1 MMKFKNLN
9 IATKIWLPFSVFL
22 ILIFGAIV
30 LYYPKKQRE
39 VFEEKKYTE
48 MTELVKTVSLGVEL
62 SLSNDD
68 FQGLKKTL
76 DFVENRKDFEFVAIV
91 LNESETPEVFLSY
104 PEKTNKDRIINPNL
118 DEILIKDNP
127 FSSKTFKGFIRLGV
141 SKKQINE
148 QIKLLN
154 SPVYIILF
162 IGLITSLLLFFF
174 LAKFISKPIDFV
186 TQVAKQLEKGNYD
199 VYIDNSPGNN
209 EVALLNRAQISLR
222 DKLKKEREINQQ
234 LTADLEQKVDI
245 RTADLMN
252 VAKKLSQAQRVSAMG
267 SFSFNF
273 KTKKWEGS
281 ESLSEIIDFS
291 AKSGSLLIWS
301 RIISPQIFRDLIKYF
316 NNPENYTNR
325 FSTDCPIQIENEK
338 KWISITCELVLDAL
352 TQQPLEIQGT
362 IQDITARKLAD
373 AEIRKLSL
381 VAEKTFNSVIIT
393 DVNKRIIW
401 ANEALTKLSGYTLD
415 EMVGKTPKL
424 FQFEKTDQQTVQ
436 FINEKIAKN
445 EPVTAELF
453 NRGKNGNEYW
463 LEVNIVPLYDD
474 ENKRYGY
481 MAVETEITQRKE
493 SETALKNN
501 ILKTE
506 RILNS
511 LNECVWGVSLPDYKL
526 EFQSPSTFD
535 LYEYPM
541 EDWLGNI
548 NFWIDCIHPDDKE
561 EVLLK
566 SNDLYQYGEVIQEYR
581 IITGTKKIKWI
592 SSTTKLLQNETGTP
606 ILMTGI
612 SADITQRKE
621 SETALKNNIL
631 KTERILNSLNE
642 CVWGVSLPDYKLEFQ
657 SPSTFDL
664 YEYPMEDWLGNINF
678 WIDCIHPDD
687 KEEVL
692 LKSNDLYQYGEVI
705 QEYRIITGTK
715 KIKWISSTTKLLQ
728 NETGTPILMTGISAD
743 ITQRKEAEKIIK
755 KSEDNYRKIL
765 DNSAELI
772 HTLDARGNVLW
783 ANNAWLDNME
793 VSVEEVRGKN
803 IIEFLSAETLTE
815 FSEVLPKLAN
825 GQSVS
830 NLDCRFISLNNREVY
845 LIGKALPVLEDG
857 IYVGSQAY
865 LRNITE
871 AVLAKKEIDRINE
884 GLELTIKERTYQLE
898 NAIKELDS
906 FSYSVSHDLRSPLR
920 AIDGWSLA
928 LIEDYGEKLDEIA
941 LGYIDRMRSESKR
954 MGNLIDDLLS
964 LSKIGKRQ
972 ISRKQI
978 NYKDFC
984 LRIINRIIEAEQYKQ
999 PEVIINGN
1007 HFIYADENLLDILI
1021 TNLISNALK
1030 FSSKKENPKIEIGV
1044 ERIDDRPFYY
1054 IKDNGAG
1061 FEMNNASKLFGAFQR
1076 MHKKSEFSGTGIGLA
1091 TVNRIV
1097 NLHGGTIFAESK
1109 INEGASFYFNLND
1122 KTNT

>member
-1 MMKFKNLN
+1 MKFKNLN
-9 IATKIWLPFSVFL
+9 IATKIWLPFSLFL

-30 LYYPKKQRE
+30 LYYPRKQRE

-245 RTADLMN
+245 RTADLMK

-291 AKSGSLLIWS
+291 AKSGSLLSWS

-316 NNPENYTNR
+316 NNTENYTNR
-325 FSTDCPIQIENEK
+325 FSTDCSIQIENEK

-352 TQQPLEIQGT
+352 TQQPKEIQGT
-362 IQDITARKLAD
+362 IQDITTRKLAD

-381 VAEKTFNSVIIT
+381 VAEKTLNSVVIT

-436 FINEKIAKN
+436 FINEQIAKH
-445 EPVTAELF
+445 EPVTAELL
-453 NRGKNGNEYW
+453 NRGKYGNEYW

-474 ENKRYGY
+474 ENKLYGY

-592 SSTTKLLQNETGTP
+592 SSTTKL
-606 ILMTGI
+606 I
-612 SADITQRKE
+612 
-621 SETALKNNIL
+621 
-631 KTERILNSLNE
+631 
-642 CVWGVSLPDYKLEFQ
+642 
-657 SPSTFDL
+657 
-664 YEYPMEDWLGNINF
+664 
-678 WIDCIHPDD
+678 
-687 KEEVL
+687 
-692 LKSNDLYQYGEVI
+692 
-705 QEYRIITGTK
+705 
-715 KIKWISSTTKLLQ
+715 Q

-803 IIEFLSAETLTE
+803 IIEFLSAETLAE

-845 LIGKALPVLEDG
+845 LTGKALPVLEDG

-898 NAIKELDS
+898 NANKELDS

-928 LIEDYGEKLDEIA
+928 LIEDYGEKLDDIA
-941 LGYIDRMRSESKR
+941 IGYINRMRSESKR

-984 LRIINRIIEAEQYKQ
+984 LLIINRIIEAEQYKQ
-999 PEVIINGN
+999 PEVIIHDN
-1007 HFIYADENLLDILI
+1007 HYIYADENLLDILI

-1044 ERIDDRPFYY
+1044 ELIDDLPFYY

-1091 TVNRIV
+1091 TVKRIV
-1097 NLHGGTIFAESK
+1097 NLHGGSIFAESK